1 MIPLVLSTSLKYEYQ
16 LSTRTFIMSNIINFT
31 TRKLDSL
38 STTKEREI
46 WHDSQVLGLSF
57 KVSKANNKSFFVRKR
72 MVGVVKQLYFKIG
85 NYPSTT
91 IGQARKE
98 AREKML
104 LAQSGV
110 NPTNIKT
117 DNVTKQTVTL
127 QKVIDDYTISK
138 HNLKE
143 DTVKDYLSI
152 LENYL
157 SDWKKKPISEISRD
171 MVEQRHID
179 ITYGKG
185 KFSHKGGSPTRANKT
200 MRVVRALFNYAIGQY
215 EDSRGEPLFVHN
227 PVTRITHN
235 KGWSKENIRQGV
247 VHKHD
252 LKKWYEGVM
261 KLPLQDN
268 NIKSLNS
275 SEVVRDWLILLMFT
289 GLRRSEALALKWSD
303 IDVNNHSFT
312 IEDTKNNE
320 SHSLPITFKIQ
331 EVLDRRKR
339 DKDNPVINPYDNPYV
354 FQGTNTNSHLHPPK
368 RQLDRAKELVGF
380 DFTPHDLRRTF
391 ETTANRLAFSQYTLK
406 KLVNHRNTRDVTGR
420 YIVLDIDELRE
431 PMQRITDELWNQINV

>member
-1 MIPLVLSTSLKYEYQ
+1 MIPLVLSKSLKYEYQ
-16 LSTRTFIMSNIINFT
+16 LSTRTLIMSNIINFT

-98 AREKML
+98 AREKLL

-152 LENYL
+152 LKNYL
-157 SDWKKKPISEISRD
+157 GDWKKKPISEISRD
-171 MVEQRHID
+171 MVEQRHRD
-179 ITYGKG
+179 ISYGTG
-185 KFSHKGGSPTRANKT
+185 KFAHKDGSPTRANKT

-215 EDSRGEPLFVHN
+215 EDTKGEPLFVHN
-227 PVTRITHN
+227 PVARITHN
-235 KGWSKENIRQGV
+235 KGWNKENIRQGV
-247 VHKHD
+247 VHKYD

-261 KLPLQDN
+261 KLPLQDDNTKSN
-268 NIKSLNS
+268 NSA
-275 SEVVRDWLILLMFT
+275 EVVRDLLIFLMFT
-289 GLRRSEALALKWSD
+289 GLRRNEALTLKWSD
-303 IDVNNHSFT
+303 IDFDNHSFT

-320 SHSLPITFKIQ
+320 SHSLPLTFKLD
-331 EVLDRRKR
+331 EVLDRRLKDR
-339 DKDNPVINPYDNPYV
+339 DDNPYV
-354 FQGTNTNSHLHPPK
+354 FKGSTPQGCLHPPK
-368 RQLDRAKELVGF
+368 RQLQRARELVGF
-380 DFTPHDLRRTF
+380 HFTNHDIRRAF
-391 ETTANRLAFSQYTLK
+391 ETTANRLAFSTYTLK
-406 KLVNHRNTRDVTGR
+406 KLVNHKNTRDVTGR

-431 PMQRITDELWNQINV
+431 PMQRITDELWSHING

>member
-1 MIPLVLSTSLKYEYQ
+1 MKK
-16 LSTRTFIMSNIINFT
+16 IINFT
-31 TRKLDSL
+31 VKALDSL
-38 STTKEREI
+38 EPPTEGQEYTFDE
-46 WHDSQVLGLSF
+46 QVQGLSIR
-57 KVSKANNKSFFVRKR
+57 VTHLGVKAFVVRKR
-72 MVGVVKQLYFKIG
+72 MKGKANAPYVHLGY
-85 NYPSTT
+85 YPVMT
-91 IGQARKE
+91 IQQARIK
-98 AREKML
+98 ARESMNL
-104 LAQSGV
+104 LSQGI
-110 NPTNIKT
+110 NPNNIKG
-117 DNVTKQTVTL
+117 DVISKMSITL
-127 QKVIDDYTISK
+127 QRVIDDYTTSK

-143 DTVKDYLSI
+143 ETVKDYLSI